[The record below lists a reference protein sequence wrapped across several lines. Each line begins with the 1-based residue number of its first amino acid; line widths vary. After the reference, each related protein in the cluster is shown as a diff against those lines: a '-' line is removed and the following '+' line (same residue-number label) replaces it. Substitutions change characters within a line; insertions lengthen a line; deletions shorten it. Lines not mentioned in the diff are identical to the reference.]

1 MMNVLR
7 LSTQIHKWVG
17 LVVGIQVLFWVA
29 GGVVMTVLPIGTVR
43 SEHHLAEVK
52 PAPLPM
58 DKVLGAAE
66 AAHHAGVTPVEAQ
79 LRGTPR
85 GPVWTFRPATGDPV
99 TVAADTGLPL
109 PAMTTAQAR
118 ALAAGAYKGEG
129 KPVAVRLLTTAPAE
143 TGKSGPLWRVDFNDA
158 EKTTFYLSPE
168 TAEVVS
174 RRSGVWRFYDF
185 FWRLHILDFKDGD
198 NFNHPLLIAAGLLAL
213 GVVIT
218 GFVLLWIRLSR
229 DLYGV
234 RRRRTGE
241 A

>member
-1 MMNVLR
+1 MNLLR

-29 GGVVMTVLPIGTVR
+29 GGVVMTVLPIEKVR

-66 AAHHAGVTPVEAQ
+66 AAHHAGVTPVEA
-79 LRGTPR
+79 LLKTTPR
-85 GPVWTFRPATGDPV
+85 GPVWTFRPSTGDPV
-99 TVAADTGLPL
+99 TVAATTGLPL
-109 PAMTTAQAR
+109 PAMTTAQTR
-118 ALAAGAYKGEG
+118 AFAAGAYKGEG
-129 KPVAVRLLTTAPAE
+129 KPVSVRLLPTAPAE
-143 TGKSGPLWRVDFNDA
+143 TGKRGPLWRVDFDDA
-158 EKTTFYLSPE
+158 ERTTFYLSPD

-198 NFNHPLLIAAGLLAL
+198 NFNHPLLIIAALLAL

-218 GFVLLWIRLSR
+218 GFVLLWIKLSR
-229 DLYGV
+229 DFSAV
-234 RRRRTGE
+234 RRHRTGE

>member
-1 MMNVLR
+1 MSLLR

-17 LVVGIQVLFWVA
+17 LVVGIQILFWVT
-29 GGVVMTVLPIGTVR
+29 GGVVMTVLPIERVR
-43 SEHHLAEVK
+43 GEHHLAEAK
-52 PAPLPM
+52 PAPLPL
-58 DKVLGAAE
+58 DGLLSAAR

-85 GPVWTFRPATGDPV
+85 GPVWTFKTGGETAPV
-99 TVAADTGLPL
+99 TVAAATGLPL

-118 ALAAGAYKGEG
+118 AFAAGAYKGEG
-129 KPVAVRLLTTAPAE
+129 RPVSVHLLPTAPAE
-143 TGKSGPLWRVDFNDA
+143 TGKRGPLWRVDFDDA

-198 NFNHPLLIAAGLLAL
+198 NFNHPLIIAASLLAL

-229 DLYGV
+229 DLV
-234 RRRRTGE
+234 ALRRRRSG
-241 A
+241 AI

>member
-1 MMNVLR
+1 
-7 LSTQIHKWVG
+7 
-17 LVVGIQVLFWVA
+17 
-29 GGVVMTVLPIGTVR
+29 
-43 SEHHLAEVK
+43 
-52 PAPLPM
+52 M

-66 AAHHAGVTPVEAQ
+66 AAHHAGVSPVEA
-79 LRGTPR
+79 LLKTTPR
-85 GPVWTFRPATGDPV
+85 GPVWTFRHATGDPV
-99 TVAADTGLPL
+99 TVAATTGLPL

-118 ALAAGAYKGEG
+118 AFAAGAYQGEG
-129 KPVAVRLLTTAPAE
+129 KPVSVRLLPTAPAE
-143 TGKSGPLWRVDFNDA
+143 TGKRGPLWRVDFDDA

-198 NFNHPLLIAAGLLAL
+198 NFNHPLLIIAALLAL
-213 GVVIT
+213 GIVIT

-229 DLYGV
+229 DLSAV